1 MCAASNMPENPATN
15 DLLLDVRNVQKRF
28 GATCALG
35 GATLQVRRGEV
46 HALVGENGAG
56 KSTMI
61 KVLAGVH
68 RPDVGEIFFNG
79 QPYRP
84 ADPLAARDAGIAT
97 CHQELSIAP
106 HLTVAENILLG
117 QELSAGGF
125 VRRAASRRRVEDL
138 LAELDQANIPS
149 GARAGGLSLAQQQF
163 TEIARAMAT
172 QARLIILDEP
182 TSALTR
188 DDTHR
193 LFALI
198 RKLRDQGVSFLYV
211 SHFLEELMAICDR
224 FTVMR
229 DGKTV
234 AQGEIAQSSIDELV
248 ALMVGRR
255 VEELYPRIERARG
268 QELLKSVQLKGA
280 DLKPDGATFT
290 LHAGEIIGF
299 GGLVGSGRSEL
310 LRTLYGLRGAQAGS
324 VSIAHFSGE
333 ELLHATPARRVRRG
347 MGFSSEDRKEEGLA
361 LGRSLAENIAL
372 PALRR
377 ASRFGW
383 ISRRRLRSLANDA
396 ARQLKAVFREIDQ
409 PARDL
414 SGGNQQKIALARLLY
429 SESKVMLLDEPTRG
443 VDVGSKAIIYEWL
456 GHEAKAGKAIVITS
470 SYLPELLGVCDRI
483 GVMYRGR
490 IAALAPREAWTEEK
504 LLLAATTGTDPFAGT
519 EHASTAPPAAAA
531 R

>member
-1 MCAASNMPENPATN
+1 MSSVPQSNTP
-15 DLLLDVRNVQKRF
+15 DLVLDVRNVEKNF
-28 GATCALG
+28 GATRALG
-35 GATLQVRRGEV
+35 GASLQIRQGEV

-61 KVLAGVH
+61 KVLAGAH
-68 RPDVGEIFFNG
+68 RPDSGEIHWLG
-79 QPYRP
+79 QPYAP

-106 HLTVAENILLG
+106 HLTVTENILLG
-117 QELSAGGF
+117 QELSSAGWI
-125 VRRAASRRRVEDL
+125 RRGASRKRVEDL
-138 LAELDQANIPS
+138 LHELDQASIPA
-149 GARAGGLSLAQQQF
+149 GARAGSLSLAQQQF
-163 TEIARAMAT
+163 TEIARAMAS

-234 AQGEIAQSSIDELV
+234 AQGEIAQTSIDELV
-248 ALMVGRR
+248 SLMVGRR
-255 VEELYPRIERARG
+255 MEELYPRIERTIGPPLLRSA
-268 QELLKSVQLKGA
+268 ELAGA
-280 DLKPDGATFT
+280 DAKPDNATFT
-290 LHAGEIIGF
+290 LHEGEIIGF

-310 LRTLYGLRGAQAGS
+310 LRTLYGLRAARGGS
-324 VSIAHFSGE
+324 VSIELYQNE

-347 MGFSSEDRKEEGLA
+347 MGFASEDRKEEGLA

-372 PALRR
+372 PAMRR
-377 ASRFGW
+377 AARWGF
-383 ISRRRLRSLANDA
+383 INRRRLRGLARDA
-396 ARQLKAVFREIDQ
+396 ANQLKAVYREIEQ

-429 SESKVMLLDEPTRG
+429 SEARVMLLDEPTRG

-456 GHEAKAGKAIVITS
+456 GREAKAGKAIVITS

-490 IAALAPREAWTEEK
+490 IAALAPRAEWTEEK
-504 LLLAATTGTDPFAGT
+504 LLLAATTGANPFAT
-519 EHASTAPPAAAA
+519 AAAG
-531 R
+531 RPT